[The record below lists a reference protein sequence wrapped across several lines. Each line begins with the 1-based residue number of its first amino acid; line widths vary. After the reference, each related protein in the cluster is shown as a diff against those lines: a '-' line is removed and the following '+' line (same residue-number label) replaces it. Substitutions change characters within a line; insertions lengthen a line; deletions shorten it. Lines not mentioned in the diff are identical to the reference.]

1 MNGLMWIATLLSIG
15 APSAVLMLGLGKDHF
30 PPQLIRRLGV
40 PALILFIIVL
50 VYSAAVRDPLLN
62 LLVWG
67 TIGGLLGGVTLDAV
81 RLIGVKLRAF
91 PLDMPVMFGLMLLG
105 ATPKLPKHVMARMVE
120 MVSEM
125 PDERRKE
132 MMEPRLKAMSEMTA
146 DERKL
151 FMSMM
156 MNGLNKLPQEK
167 RESMFKTQL
176 EIMSSLPTERRI
188 ALMRT
193 MDELM
198 MGIRDSSAGGSNP
211 ISPMPIFREGKMP
224 KLPMSTARELLKK
237 AIPDVL
243 KEHGATLGKAR
254 VAGYTWHFINGAT
267 YGIAF
272 TLLFG
277 MGSWPLALAWG
288 LLVDLV
294 MMVSMPSMMPMM
306 RLPFP
311 RFLVFPYFAHLAMAV
326 PIGYFAVTYITPEA
340 SRNASL
346 LGPLLLAG
354 DAYVMLT
361 LLPIIALVGLSA
373 IILLGYK
380 AYTKPIYGKGWQ

>member
-1 MNGLMWIATLLSIG
+1 MNWLMWIAALLSIG
-15 APSAVLMLGLGKDHF
+15 APSAVLMLSLGRDFFAPK
-30 PPQLIRRLGV
+30 LIRRLGP
-40 PALILFIIVL
+40 PALILFIAVF
-50 VYSAAVRDPLLN
+50 VYSSFTNYPLVS
-62 LLVWG
+62 LLIWG

-91 PLDMPVMFGLMLLG
+91 PLDMPVMFGLMSLG
-105 ATPKLPKHVMARMVE
+105 VTPNLPKTVIARMVE
-120 MVSEM
+120 AVSEM
-125 PDERRKE
+125 PDEKRKE
-132 MMEPRLKAMSEMTA
+132 MMEPRIKAMTELSPS
-146 DERKL
+146 ERKL

-156 MNGLNKLPQEK
+156 TEGLNKLPEEK
-167 RESMFKTQL
+167 REKMFKTQI
-176 EIMSSLPTERRI
+176 EIISSLPEEKRVEM
-188 ALMRT
+188 MRT
-193 MDELM
+193 MDEVML
-198 MGIRDSSAGGSNP
+198 GLKGDQVATSGPS
-211 ISPMPIFREGKMP
+211 SPMPIFRAGRMP
-224 KLPMSTARELLKK
+224 KLPMSTARALLRK
-237 AIPDVL
+237 AIPDAL
-243 KEHGATLGKAR
+243 KEHNTTLGKAR
-254 VAGYTWHFINGAT
+254 LAGYTWHFVNGAT
-267 YGIAF
+267 YGMAF

-294 MMVSMPSMMPMM
+294 MMVSMPPMMPMM

-340 SRNASL
+340 TRNASL

-361 LLPIIALVGLSA
+361 LLPIIAFVGLSA